1 MFRLCVHQ
9 EILNHCFDD
18 VERFMGRLQQTAEAQ
33 TVLNQ
38 RKKKGSKKSKKEKQD
53 SEIFF
58 FINFNNGFNKDGKDH
73 CNILC
78 FRHPSTANLD
88 DSLWEDFLRS

>member
-1 MFRLCVHQ
+1 MFSLCVHQ

-53 SEIFF
+53 SKIFLY
-58 FINFNNGFNKDGKDH
+58 IYIHFNNGFNKDGKNH

-78 FRHPSTANLD
+78 FKHPSTCKP
-88 DSLWEDFLRS
+88 R